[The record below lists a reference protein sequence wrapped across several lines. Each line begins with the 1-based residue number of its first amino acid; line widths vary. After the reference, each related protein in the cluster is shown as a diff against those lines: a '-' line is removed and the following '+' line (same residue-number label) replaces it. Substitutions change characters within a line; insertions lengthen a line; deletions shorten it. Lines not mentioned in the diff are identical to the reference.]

1 MAEATLND
9 VSKRLKNLKESNTQ
23 GFDGLEN
30 EFVGLRRDFF
40 QLFQS
45 MKKSLLAIAMDNLE
59 ANREAKKSNNKVK
72 AGGTGSKID
81 TPPLIGIQGLLA
93 GIGAIG
99 AAIGGLR
106 GWELKALS
114 NLSKIGKALRLLFP
128 VTLAARIAAAIIPK
142 GFKSFPEFITS
153 KFSN

>member
-59 ANREAKKSNNKVK
+59 ANREAKKSNNNYF
-72 AGGTGSKID
+72 
-81 TPPLIGIQGLLA
+81 
-93 GIGAIG
+93 
-99 AAIGGLR
+99 
-106 GWELKALS
+106 LS
-114 NLSKIGKALRLLFP
+114 I
-128 VTLAARIAAAIIPK
+128 
-142 GFKSFPEFITS
+142 
-153 KFSN
+153 